1 METPCLAISVLGFLY
16 TLQCI
21 DSTLPYFS
29 HQKKGGS
36 PVASTTGKWLNDWGL
51 PSKARL

>member
-16 TLQCI
+16 TLQSI

-29 HQKKGGS
+29 ERKGGS
-36 PVASTTGKWLNDWGL
+36 PVAATTGK
-51 PSKARL
+51 

>member
-16 TLQCI
+16 TLQSI

-29 HQKKGGS
+29 EQKKGGS
-36 PVASTTGKWLNDWGL
+36 PVAATTGK
-51 PSKARL
+51 